1 MSQCELHNSLSHPL
15 FWLGCWGACHQHSL
29 WTALSGESSAGGHT
43 GQHTL
48 PTTNNQQ
55 EKDQQGEA

>member
-29 WTALSGESSAGGHT
+29 WTALSGESAGGHT

-48 PTTNNQQ
+48 PTTTNQQ
-55 EKDQQGEA
+55 EKDKQGEA